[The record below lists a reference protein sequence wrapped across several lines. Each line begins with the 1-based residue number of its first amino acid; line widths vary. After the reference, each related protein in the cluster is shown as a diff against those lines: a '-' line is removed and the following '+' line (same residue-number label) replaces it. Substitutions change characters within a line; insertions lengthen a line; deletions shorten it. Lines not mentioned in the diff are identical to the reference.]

1 MTEVIRLL
9 RFSLILRIAIA
20 ILIAFMVGM
29 VSSDNFVISLV
40 VTLPSFVLLALTFIG
55 PARGWTSS
63 RFVNGMLAA
72 TIVAQTMEEVAMRL
86 LLRANVFSTPD
97 AADLPLPRG
106 PRSPVELLV
115 SRGLFGGALLTAVP
129 AVLGAWLSGKRGALP
144 WAAFA
149 AGVTAVGELIT
160 AFPNVSAIR
169 FITGPV
175 VAQGVAVAVLA
186 YFVGSLADQQRAEQ
200 RQLEQ
205 ANRQLGEQA
214 RVREQLAA
222 SRERMRL
229 SRDLH
234 DTLAHTLAGLIV
246 QLKAIGTLLDKQP
259 EAAKRE
265 ILKAEGAARQG
276 LDDTRAAIGDLRAN
290 MVRDLGLSGALQR
303 QVQTMNERGST
314 RTSFQLVGDE
324 PALSDIEA
332 EGLFRIAQEA
342 LNNVQRHAGASQAS
356 VTLESSPSAADPEL
370 RRVTISVMDDGVGF
384 DASTLDDSRFG
395 LRGMRE
401 RAEELGAHLR
411 VDSAAGRGT
420 AVSVTLNGKA

>member
-9 RFSLILRIAIA
+9 RFSLILRVAIA
-20 ILIAFMVGM
+20 ILVALMVGM
-29 VSSDNFVISLV
+29 VNGNNFAISLAV
-40 VTLPSFVLLALTFIG
+40 ALPSLALLALTFIG
-55 PARGWTSS
+55 PARGWVNPG
-63 RFVNGMLAA
+63 FVNGMLAA
-72 TIVAQTMEEVAMRL
+72 AIVAQTMEEVAMRL

-97 AADLPLPRG
+97 ATDLPRG
-106 PRSPVELLV
+106 PRGPVELLV

-149 AGVTAVGELIT
+149 VAVTALGELVT
-160 AFPNVSAIR
+160 AFPNFSAIR

-205 ANRQLGEQA
+205 ANRQLAEQG

-246 QLKAIGTLLDKQP
+246 QLKAIGMLLDKQP

-265 ILKAEGAARQG
+265 VLKAEGAARQG
-276 LDDTRAAIGDLRAN
+276 LDDTRAAIGDLRAT

-303 QVQTMNERGST
+303 QVQTMNERGTT
-314 RTSFQLVGDE
+314 RASFQHIGDE
-324 PALSDIEA
+324 PALSDTEA

-370 RRVTISVMDDGVGF
+370 RRVTIVVVDDGVGF
-384 DASTLDDSRFG
+384 DANTLDDSRFG

-420 AVSVTLNGKA
+420 AVSVMLNGKA

>member
-1 MTEVIRLL
+1 MLEVIRLL
-9 RFSLILRIAIA
+9 RLSLILRIAIA
-20 ILIAFMVGM
+20 ILVA
-29 VSSDNFVISLV
+29 VSIGIVSGGNFAISLG
-40 VTLPSFVLLALTFIG
+40 VTLPSLVLLALTFIAPG
-55 PARGWTSS
+55 RGWISP

-72 TIVAQTMEEVAMRL
+72 TIIAQTLEEVAMRL

-97 AADLPLPRG
+97 AADLPRG
-106 PRSPVELLV
+106 PRTPVELLV

-129 AVLGAWLSGKRGALP
+129 AVLGAWISGKRGALP

-149 AGVTAVGELIT
+149 VGVTALGELIT
-160 AFPNVSAIR
+160 AFPNFSAIR

-175 VAQGVAVAVLA
+175 IAQGVAIAVLA

-200 RQLEQ
+200 RQLEV
-205 ANRQLGEQA
+205 ANRQLAEQA

-246 QLKAIGTLLDKQP
+246 QLKAIGALLDKQP
-259 EAAKRE
+259 EAARRE
-265 ILKAEGAARQG
+265 VLKAEGVARQG
-276 LDDTRAAIGDLRAN
+276 LDDTRAAISDLRAN

-303 QVQTMNERGST
+303 QVQTINERGT
-314 RTSFQLVGDE
+314 LRASFQRIGDE
-324 PALSDIEA
+324 PTLSDGEA
-332 EGLFRIAQEA
+332 EGLFRITQEA
-342 LNNVQRHAGASQAS
+342 LNNVQRHANASHAS
-356 VTLESSPSAADPEL
+356 VTLESAPSAEAGSG
-370 RRVTISVMDDGVGF
+370 RVTIAVVDDGIGF
-384 DASTLDDSRFG
+384 DATTLDDSRFG

-411 VDSAAGRGT
+411 VDSAAGQGT
-420 AVSVTLNGKA
+420 TVTVTLNGKA